1 MALPPSELLVA
12 VVDEAEVS
20 APRPLL
26 APAQPLPA
34 LIDTEEAF
42 EEALSALARG
52 DGPFA
57 LDAERASGYKYS
69 ARAYLIQVKRN
80 QGGLHLIDP
89 IAFGPGHKLFQ
100 DFNNLIAGVEVIL
113 HASTQD
119 LPCLRELGI
128 NPTLLFD
135 TELGARIA
143 GLPRVGL
150 GPLLESLMGVSLAK
164 EHSAV
169 DWSKRPLPTEWLN
182 YAALDVELLVELR
195 NEVFKLLSE
204 SKKLRFAQED
214 FAAILQAPPAPA
226 RVDPWRRTSGMH
238 KVKRRNHMAVIR
250 ELWQERNSIAQ
261 ELDISPSRL
270 LSDAAITEIAL
281 ASDKEPITNKK
292 HLEKILKPIGLR
304 SRWLENSASWI
315 RCISDALSM
324 PEESWPEA
332 RSKVDAMPPIK
343 IWRERFPER
352 YAPLSHAR
360 FNLQLRADELSIPLE
375 NMISPELVRRIC
387 WQPPADNDV
396 AQALLAMGARNWQTE
411 LAAPILQAA
420 LLEKEAL
427 ELPEVEEVTSEQ
439 RSE

>member
-1 MALPPSELLVA
+1 MVE
-12 VVDEAEVS
+12 EVEVI
-20 APRPLL
+20 APTPLL

-34 LIDTEEAF
+34 VIETEEAF
-42 EEALSALARG
+42 EAALKALSQG
-52 DGPFA
+52 VGPFA
-57 LDAERASGYKYS
+57 LDTERASGYKYS
-69 ARAYLIQVKRN
+69 ARAYLIQVKRM

-89 IAFGPGHKLFQ
+89 IAFGPDHRLFQ
-100 DFNNLIAGVEVIL
+100 EFNSVIAGHEVIL

-128 NPTLLFD
+128 IPTLLFD

-150 GPLLESLMGVSLAK
+150 GPLMESLMGVSLAK

-169 DWSKRPLPTEWLN
+169 DWSKRPLPIEWLN
-182 YAALDVELLVELR
+182 YAALDVELLIELR
-195 NEVFKLLSE
+195 DEVFKLLTE
-204 SKKLRFAQED
+204 SKKLRFAEED
-214 FAAILQAPPAPA
+214 FVAILQAPAAPP
-226 RVDPWRRTSGMH
+226 RIDPWRRTSGMH
-238 KVKRRNHMAVIR
+238 KVKRRNHMAVVR

-292 HLEKILKPIGLR
+292 HLEKVLKPIGLR
-304 SRWLENSASWI
+304 SRWLENSALWI
-315 RCISDALSM
+315 GSISAALSM

-332 RSKVDAMPPIK
+332 RSKSDAMPPIK

-387 WQPPADNDV
+387 WQPPEDNDV
-396 AQALLAMGARNWQTE
+396 AKALLAMGARNWQSE

-427 ELPEVEEVTSEQ
+427 ELPEVEEATSEQ